1 MSVYTLDGKKQLI
14 VANWSYNSDTGLNIS
29 KGQAINYKSAME
41 KYTMPFEYLLSFLID
56 GEDIEFTE
64 NLAQLAID
72 SEIVIAVQDKVT
84 TTQSVIEQLD
94 ENGNVMYDEQ
104 GNALTY
110 TTTSEYSTPNIE
122 LTYADCWFVKF
133 WKDQSYSSE
142 NSKIANENE
151 ANGSTIINQYT
162 SGEPHAEGN
171 EMKFIELFRDSKYAI
186 NTIEPEWLYE
196 LLEQSPKTANMVEL
210 TKYLFACVKDEK
222 NIGNKDLFDFSV
234 YEDNKFFTVGGTGRV
249 SYDSINITDE
259 EKEILCKITYA
270 ERGGGT
276 QEQQEYVVSVIL
288 NRVLSSS
295 FPDTVKDVVFQPGQF
310 EPTSNNAYN
319 NAVPTATTRNAV
331 ENVINN
337 GDTSK
342 CAIYFMTP
350 AASLRQNWLSNCI
363 FLFNDE
369 DDNLRYVNRGGTHN
383 FYTTTQAQQELKQYI
398 KGGAVSGK
406 VAEIIE
412 TAKSKLGCDYVWG
425 AHGPNTFDCT
435 GFVEWVHRQNG
446 ITVPWYTEAYK
457 PYLGT
462 EHEIDLN
469 EIQPGDILIFFN
481 NEAPGGI
488 GHGAIYLGDD
498 EYIHCSRNV
507 HISSLSARQSGRDG
521 TTPFKHAFRFS

>member
-1 MSVYTLDGKKQLI
+1 MYTLDAKKQLI
-14 VANWSYNSDTGLNIS
+14 VANWFYNSDSGLNIS
-29 KGQAINYKSAME
+29 ECRPINYKNAME
-41 KYTMPFEYLLSFLID
+41 KYTMPFEYLLAFLID

-84 TTQSVIEQLD
+84 TTQTVVDQLD
-94 ENGNVMYDEQ
+94 ENGNVMYDGQ
-104 GNALTY
+104 GNKLTY
-110 TTTSEYSTPNIE
+110 VTTSENCTPTIE

-133 WKDQSYSSE
+133 YKDQSYSTENGKIVNDSE
-142 NSKIANENE
+142 S
-151 ANGSTIINQYT
+151 NGSTIINQYV
-162 SGEPHAEGN
+162 SGESHVEGN
-171 EMKFIELFRDSKYAI
+171 EKKFIEIFKNSQYAI

-196 LLEQSPKTANMVEL
+196 LLEQNSKTANMVEL

-222 NIGNKDLFDFSV
+222 NIGDEDLFDFSV
-234 YEDNKFFTVGGTGRV
+234 YEDNKFYNVGGVGRV
-249 SYDSINITDE
+249 SYESINITEE

-295 FPDTVKDVVFQPGQF
+295 FPNTVKEVVFQPGQF

-319 NAVPTATTRNAV
+319 NAVPTQTTRNAV

-369 DDNLRYVNRGGTHN
+369 DDSLRYVNKGGTHN

-398 KGGAVSGK
+398 KEGAVSGK
-406 VAEIIE
+406 VADIIE
-412 TAKSKLGCDYVWG
+412 TAKSKLGCNYVWG

-435 GFVEWVHRQNG
+435 GFIEWVYKQNG

-469 EIQPGDILIFFN
+469 EIQPGDILIVFN
-481 NEAPGGI
+481 DESPKGI

-498 EYIHCSRNV
+498 EYIHCSGNV
-507 HISSLSARQSGRDG
+507 HISNLSSRQNGG
-521 TTPFKHAFRFS
+521 GGTPFTHAFRFS